1 MKEIEEISQEWGYS
15 DSTPLSSNA
24 MFIFNR
30 ILATILVF
38 ACLYCTDAIANTYL
52 IGQGDVLSVRIYN
65 ENGLDGD
72 YSVSETG
79 TIKLPLIGEVS
90 VAGLAPI
97 DASEMLEECYKD
109 GFLVSPNINI
119 EVKVYASQQVQ
130 VLGAVETPGMIS
142 LTRSMTLL
150 DVFALVG
157 GVKATDK
164 SSQEVVIQRGGVETQ
179 RIPVAPLLTMGSDN
193 IQVESGDIIFV
204 TSGMTVYVSGKV
216 KKAGAIPYH
225 SGLHLTEAL
234 ALSGGAERT
243 ANLRTVY
250 ILRNGTRIPVNL
262 RRVIKGRIADTPLQ
276 QGDYIVVEESFW

>member
-1 MKEIEEISQEWGYS
+1 MS
-15 DSTPLSSNA
+15 
-24 MFIFNR
+24 IFNR
-30 ILATILVF
+30 SIATILVF
-38 ACLYCTDAIANTYL
+38 ICFCCTEAVANTYL

-65 ENGLDGD
+65 EDGLDGD

-97 DASEMLEECYKD
+97 DASEMLEARFKNGY
-109 GFLVSPNINI
+109 LVSPNVNI

-130 VLGAVETPGMIS
+130 VLGAVETPGMVS

-150 DVFALVG
+150 DVFAMVG
-157 GVKATDK
+157 GVEATDK
-164 SSQEVVIQRGGVETQ
+164 TSQEVVIQRGGVENQ
-179 RIPVAPLLTMGSDN
+179 RIPLAPLLTAGNNN
-193 IQVESGDIIFV
+193 IKVQSGDIIFV

-216 KKAGAIPYH
+216 KKAGAIPFH

-250 ILRNGTRIPVNL
+250 ILRNGKRIPVNL